1 MAAAPTPGLRMMTGL
16 DELLVQDAV
25 AAGQP
30 RVVVATR
37 LLGAC
42 LDEGGEERALAMTV
56 GRRETLL
63 LELRRGAFGERIEAV
78 VSCPRCAETLDLD
91 LATGDLLAAALDETA
106 HVEMALEAEGSSWRA
121 VMRPVT
127 GADQTAAIGAAD
139 PAALLLRRCVA
150 SLMRD
155 DGVPWPLEELTAGM
169 AAALDD
175 AMRRLDP
182 MAEISLDLVCPACRH
197 RFTAPFDAAG
207 QLFAEL
213 AAEADQLL
221 REVMVIGRACHWS
234 EGEILGLPRPRRRAY
249 ATLATVP

>member
-1 MAAAPTPGLRMMTGL
+1 MMTGL

-30 RVVVATR
+30 RVVVTTR

-42 LDEGGEERALAMTV
+42 LGEGGEVRALALTV

-78 VSCPRCAETLDLD
+78 ASCPRCDEALDLD
-91 LATGDLLAAALDETA
+91 LATAELLAAAPDSSA
-106 HVEMALEAEGSSWRA
+106 RVEMALEAEGTLWQA
-121 VMRPVT
+121 LMRPVT
-127 GADQTAAIGAAD
+127 GADQTAALGAPD
-139 PAALLLRRCVA
+139 PAAFLLRRCVSTLA
-150 SLMRD
+150 RS
-155 DGVPWPLEELTAGM
+155 DGVPWPLEELSTGM
-169 AAALDD
+169 VAALDD

-182 MAEISLDLVCPACRH
+182 MAEIRLELVCPACRH
-197 RFTAPFDAAG
+197 EFSAPFDAAG

-221 REVMVIGRACHWS
+221 REVMAIGRACHWR
-234 EGEILGLPRPRRRAY
+234 EDEILGLPRPRRRAY
-249 ATLATVP
+249 AALAMAP